1 MNSLGKFNSLLP
13 LGAGPAAATNAINTL
28 KANVGKLNNKVNDVF
43 VNTQKNLNTAAQS
56 VGLPGGWMMALGIF
70 AALVVLFMFLL
81 SHYSAQ
87 IKDGYDS
94 LVNAVYGALGM
105 DTVPPPP
112 LDYKEPGKDVLEKSQ
127 PPQQETI
134 PEKEATKTM
143 VEKILPSVGFPE
155 VFNVS
160 KNTFTYYDAE
170 PLCRALGAELAT
182 YEQVK
187 QSWEKGADWCNYG
200 WVKGQTAV
208 YPTQK
213 TTWDKLQAGPE
224 EQRTSCGVP
233 GLNGGFFDNPELRF
247 GVNCYGPKPNQSQH
261 DAAKAGL
268 GMPLSPEAL
277 EVEKKVAKFRSEA
290 SSLGVM
296 PFNTQK
302 WSS

>member
-1 MNSLGKFNSLLP
+1 
-13 LGAGPAAATNAINTL
+13 
-28 KANVGKLNNKVNDVF
+28 
-43 VNTQKNLNTAAQS
+43 
-56 VGLPGGWMMALGIF
+56 
-70 AALVVLFMFLL
+70 
-81 SHYSAQ
+81 
-87 IKDGYDS
+87 
-94 LVNAVYGALGM
+94 
-105 DTVPPPP
+105 
-112 LDYKEPGKDVLEKSQ
+112 
-127 PPQQETI
+127 
-134 PEKEATKTM
+134 
-143 VEKILPSVGFPE
+143 
-155 VFNVS
+155 
-160 KNTFTYYDAE
+160 
-170 PLCRALGAELAT
+170 LGAELAT

-187 QSWEKGADWCNYG
+187 DSWEKGADWCNYG

-213 TTWDKLQAGPE
+213 ATWEKIQAGPE

-296 PFNTQK
+296 PFNREK